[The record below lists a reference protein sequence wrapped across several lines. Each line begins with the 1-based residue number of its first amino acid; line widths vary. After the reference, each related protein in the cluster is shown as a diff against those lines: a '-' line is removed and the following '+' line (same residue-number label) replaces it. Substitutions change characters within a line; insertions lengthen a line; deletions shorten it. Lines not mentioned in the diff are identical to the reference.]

1 MLSILTAPKPS
12 LLICSWNHCIWFS
25 SSPQPLATSVKVI
38 NGFHVAQSN
47 RHSQFS
53 SLQHFPQMF
62 ILSSQ
67 QCFCSSSRMPYSP
80 SEFLTSP
87 PAPSHSVPVFW
98 LVASHLTLWHWS
110 DSGDGPGTSSI
121 YIHSLDD
128 LILAHDF
135 TCHLYADDFQM
146 YVYSMK
152 LLLNSPSS
160 ISHHL
165 LDSSTWV
172 CLLGTSNNMSQSSL
186 LTFPTKPAPPAVF
199 SVTVKWQ
206 LHP

>member
-1 MLSILTAPKPS
+1 
-12 LLICSWNHCIWFS
+12 
-25 SSPQPLATSVKVI
+25 
-38 NGFHVAQSN
+38 
-47 RHSQFS
+47 
-53 SLQHFPQMF
+53 MF

-67 QCFCSSSRMPYSP
+67 YCFYSSSRMPYSP
-80 SEFLTSP
+80 GEFLTSP
-87 PAPSHSVPVFW
+87 PAPSHFVPVFW

-135 TCHLYADDFQM
+135 TCHLYADDFQI
-146 YVYSMK
+146 YVYSMN

-160 ISHHL
+160 VSHCL

-172 CLLGTSNNMSQSSL
+172 CLRGTSNNMSQSSL

-199 SVTVKWQ
+199 SVAVKWQ
-206 LHP
+206 LHPHSHSGQELLSHCLLSPIPCS